1 MGVVQRTRTRSRSLH
16 TTFFKV
22 VDDTYLNDGMAIVA
36 RAFGVLMD
44 VDEMLMLRI
53 MPMVKVAEAALKK
66 G

>member
-1 MGVVQRTRTRSRSLH
+1 MVQRTRTCSRSLH

-22 VDDTYLNDGMAIVA
+22 VDDSYLNDGMFVVA
-36 RAFGVLMD
+36 KAFGVLLD

-53 MPMVKVAEAALKK
+53 MPMVKLADAHLKK